1 MGKSD
6 EQELRDIR
14 LEEIS
19 RGAKQ
24 PKKAVSLARQR
35 QIRKL
40 GEMLV
45 NRDCDRETYLQ
56 AIHDF
61 GLQEQPDLYREL
73 LALWVRKRGDR

>member
-1 MGKSD
+1 MGESD
-6 EQELRDIR
+6 DQELKDIR
-14 LEEIS
+14 QEEIS

-24 PKKAVSLARQR
+24 PKKAVNLARQR

-45 NRDCDRETYLQ
+45 NQDCDRETYVQ

-73 LALWVRKRGDR
+73 LALWRRKRGNY